1 MITPEEAKA
10 ELAKRELCRRHLKH
24 YVPYVDPFFGTKK
37 WYLMK
42 DFHEVISDKI
52 QQLYQGTLMK
62 DWKVCKRLIYEQ
74 IFKWLINIIKNNKKN

>member
-37 WYLMK
+37 
-42 DFHEVISDKI
+42 
-52 QQLYQGTLMK
+52 
-62 DWKVCKRLIYEQ
+62 
-74 IFKWLINIIKNNKKN
+74 